1 MPPKRASAA
10 APKASLQLNGV
21 KAASK
26 ITSRTTTSKTTA
38 ITKTATINSAN
49 EKAAI
54 PATSLSAEP
63 KPASKSKRKAAEEP
77 VEPTINGAKRRRAS
91 EELIEHPSP
100 KQKPT
105 ATKSTIAS
113 KKPKAIKAK
122 VVINEVPT
130 QRLNVY
136 VFGTGDN
143 GELGLGSEK
152 GQILV
157 KRPRL
162 NPLLAADT
170 VGVVEMAVGGSHCA
184 ALTYDNKILT
194 WGVNDEGALGRDVTW
209 EAPTRDIDDEK
220 NGDEDDDG
228 ETGINPRESTP
239 TAIDMSVFPDGT
251 VFTQLAAGDSMT
263 FALTDEGLVYGWG
276 TFRVWLSLLRA
287 FGQIINFSAQ
297 GNEGVIGFRG
307 EKGEI
312 ARIEYQPVLVEGLK
326 KIKKIACGSN
336 HVLALASNGAVYA
349 WGSGQQH
356 QLGRRTVE
364 RTKHN
369 ALTPREFGLPKGTVD
384 IGAGSYHSFAV
395 NKNGKV
401 YAWGLNSYGE
411 TGIQQGAGED
421 KAAILHPT
429 VIESLKGKG
438 IITCIK
444 GGAHHTVAVTEAG
457 HCLVWGRIDGCQS
470 GLDISTLPEDHLIRD
485 SKGNPRILT
494 VPTQVPGFDAV
505 YATAG
510 SDHCIAISRDGK
522 AYSWGFSQ
530 TYQTGQGKDDEVE
543 IATQINNSAVREKK
557 LVWAGAGGQFS
568 AVAGLADYGQ
578 LVNGVN
584 GH

>member
-1 MPPKRASAA
+1 
-10 APKASLQLNGV
+10 
-21 KAASK
+21 
-26 ITSRTTTSKTTA
+26 
-38 ITKTATINSAN
+38 
-49 EKAAI
+49 
-54 PATSLSAEP
+54 
-63 KPASKSKRKAAEEP
+63 
-77 VEPTINGAKRRRAS
+77 
-91 EELIEHPSP
+91 
-100 KQKPT
+100 
-105 ATKSTIAS
+105 
-113 KKPKAIKAK
+113 
-122 VVINEVPT
+122 
-130 QRLNVY
+130 VY

-152 GQILV
+152 GQITV

-170 VGVVEMAVGGSHCA
+170 VGVVHMAVGGSHCA
-184 ALTYDNKILT
+184 VLTHNNQILT

-220 NGDEDDDG
+220 SDGDSDDDS
-228 ETGINPRESTP
+228 ETGINPKEATP
-239 TAIDMSVFPDGT
+239 TAIDMSVFPEGT

-276 TFRVWLSLLRA
+276 TFRVWLSPSGTFTLDTNYL
-287 FGQIINFSAQ
+287 AQ

-307 EKGEI
+307 EKGEVV
-312 ARIEYQPVLVEGLK
+312 RIEYRPLLVEGLK
-326 KIKKIACGSN
+326 KITKLVCGSN

-411 TGIQQGAGED
+411 TGVRQGAGED
-421 KAAILHPT
+421 EAVILHPT
-429 VIESLKGKG
+429 VIDSLKGKG
-438 IITCIK
+438 RITCIE
-444 GGAHHTVAVTEAG
+444 GGAHHSIAVTEAG
-457 HCLVWGRIDGCQS
+457 HCLTWGRIDGCQS
-470 GLDISTLPEDHLIRD
+470 GIDINTLPEEHLIRD
-485 SKGNPRILT
+485 SKHNPRILT
-494 VPTQVPGFDAV
+494 VPTRVPGFEAV

-510 SDHCIAISRDGK
+510 SDHCIAISKDGK

-530 TYQTGQGKDDEVE
+530 TYQTGQGQDDEVE
-543 IATQINNSAVREKK
+543 VATHIDNTAVRGKQ

-568 AVAGLADYGQ
+568 AVAGLADDSK
-578 LVNGVN
+578 LVNGIN